1 MSLYARGGG
10 QPCDTGVMD
19 IDGAKLSV
27 ECATCL
33 RWDDPALRLNH
44 GRRRHR
50 ATSMWWSNTFMA

>member
-1 MSLYARGGG
+1 SKCEVVESAGMSLYARGGG

-44 GRRRHR
+44 
-50 ATSMWWSNTFMA
+50 